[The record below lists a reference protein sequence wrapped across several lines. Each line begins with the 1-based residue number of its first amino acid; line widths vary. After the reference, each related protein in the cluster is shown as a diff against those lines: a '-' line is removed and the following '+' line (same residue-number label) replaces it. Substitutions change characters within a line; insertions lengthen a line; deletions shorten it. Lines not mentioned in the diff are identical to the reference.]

1 MGHGVF
7 LLVRQLGKRLVGICV
22 RDEYRIVAETVG
34 AGHDQSDA
42 PVHPAFE
49 EVLLTVQNQRDH
61 GAEARAAGGS
71 RPETGQFREKLRD
84 IGLVIMTLAG
94 ISGRIHARGSP
105 ERLNLQTGIVSEAVL
120 PAQRVKVSGFDS

>member
-1 MGHGVF
+1 M
-7 LLVRQLGKRLVGICV
+7 
-22 RDEYRIVAETVG
+22 
-34 AGHDQSDA
+34 
-42 PVHPAFE
+42 
-49 EVLLTVQNQRDH
+49 LLTVQNQRDH

-94 ISGRIHARGSP
+94 ISGRIHARPPP

-120 PAQRVKVSGFDS
+120 PAQRVQVSGFDS